1 MSTEILRKKRTGAWM
16 VALPSGVGVSVGS
29 AVIAGGSVV
38 VMKVGAKVGEE
49 VGAWLGFM
57 GERVGV
63 WLVGEEVGL
72 IGA

>member
-1 MSTEILRKKRTGAWM
+1 M
-16 VALPSGVGVSVGS
+16 VALPSDVGVSVGS
-29 AVIAGGSVV
+29 AVITGGSVV

-63 WLVGEEVGL
+63 WHVGEEVGL